1 MFRRL
6 IAAVYFGE
14 EMEEERE
21 EYFFL
26 AARCSLHGRA
36 RLLPPSR
43 GHSRVERPGKSV
55 LFPAIA
61 SRRCVAPLKKGKKG
75 EEGKVGEFRGKD
87 AQDAGG
93 GGGRCH

>member
-1 MFRRL
+1 
-6 IAAVYFGE
+6 
-14 EMEEERE
+14 MEEERDGDT
-21 EYFFL
+21 YFFL

-75 EEGKVGEFRGKD
+75 EEGKVGKFRGKD

>member
-1 MFRRL
+1 
-6 IAAVYFGE
+6 
-14 EMEEERE
+14 MEEERDGDT
-21 EYFFL
+21 YFFL

-43 GHSRVERPGKSV
+43 GHSRVERPDKSV

-75 EEGKVGEFRGKD
+75 EEGKVSRQGCTGCR
-87 AQDAGG
+87 
-93 GGGRCH
+93 RRR

>member
-1 MFRRL
+1 
-6 IAAVYFGE
+6 
-14 EMEEERE
+14 MEEERDGDT
-21 EYFFL
+21 YFFL

-61 SRRCVAPLKKGKKG
+61 SRRCVAPLKKGKKKERREKLASFAARMHRMQ
-75 EEGKVGEFRGKD
+75 EEEEVGVISIARNSR
-87 AQDAGG
+87 AL
-93 GGGRCH
+93 